1 MIEILIFEVF
11 HMRLVGIFSIS
22 MKLVFSHLWGLY
34 LLILHT
40 HLQSLDPVVNIA
52 LLLMN
57 LATLNVNSL
66 LLN

>member
-11 HMRLVGIFSIS
+11 HMRFVGIFSIS

-40 HLQSLDPVVNIA
+40 HLQSLDPVVKYRAI
-52 LLLMN
+52 
-57 LATLNVNSL
+57 VNEPGYPKC
-66 LLN
+66 